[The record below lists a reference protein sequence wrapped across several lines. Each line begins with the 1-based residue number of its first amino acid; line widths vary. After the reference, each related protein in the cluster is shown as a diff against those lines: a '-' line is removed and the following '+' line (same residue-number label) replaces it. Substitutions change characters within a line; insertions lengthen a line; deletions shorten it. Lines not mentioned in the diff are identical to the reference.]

1 MIKIAG
7 FLAAGLWIAGLNLPT
22 LDLNR
27 QPHVFPAD
35 LAKDR
40 AVVVVTFSK
49 VASDQ
54 ATEWTRKLR
63 ENEKALAA
71 SIYQIA
77 VLEDVPG
84 LVRPFVISALKR
96 ALPKTLHDHFWV
108 ATSFSKEWQKQ
119 IGGESLD
126 EAHVLVL
133 EDRRQITWRFNGV
146 FSEAAL
152 RSLVAACAQKHQ

>member
-1 MIKIAG
+1 MIKIVG
-7 FLAAGLWIAGLNLPT
+7 LWAAGLWIAGLNLPT
-22 LDLNR
+22 LDLKGE
-27 QPHVFPAD
+27 PHVFPAD

-49 VASDQ
+49 AASDQ
-54 ATEWTRKLR
+54 AIEWTRKLR

-77 VLEDVPG
+77 VLEDVPRF
-84 LVRPFVISALKR
+84 VRSFVISALKR

-119 IGGESLD
+119 IGGASLD
-126 EAHVLVL
+126 EAHVVLL
-133 EDRRQITWRFNGV
+133 EDRREITWRFHGV

-152 RSLVAACAQKHQ
+152 RSLVAACAQKNQ